1 MVTKSQD
8 KLLFGFRTRDSA
20 NGVTR
25 PTVQALARALDMNE
39 TAVIHLALAKLASE
53 TLPAYERDDGP
64 LTTAQ
69 IQAIQADADIH
80 APTGAVIAR
89 KSLFG

>member
-8 KLLFGFRTRDSA
+8 KILFGFRTKDSA

-25 PTVQALARALDMNE
+25 TRVRALARFLDMTE
-39 TAVIHLALAKLASE
+39 TAVMHLALAKLASE